1 MLYKSEYSQS
11 GEEQYRTGRKGS
23 VNNSD
28 IQAITRQNP
37 CTPFFFPLPGL
48 PILLITPFFSLQ
60 RVSG

>member
-11 GEEQYRTGRKGS
+11 GEEQYRIGRKGS

-37 CTPFFFPLPGL
+37 CSPFFFPLPGI
-48 PILLITPFFSLQ
+48 PVLLITHFFSLQ
-60 RVSG
+60 RIND